1 MTARTAPLTTSQRP
15 PLGREKSS
23 APEIKGVEA
32 IVIVIV
38 AAFGLSM
45 LTEEG
50 TLQVGRCCAPVGE
63 EERVQDRLT
72 SPENSLTGVTVIVDV
87 LPVVAPAAISTAVPL
102 IVMKCWSP
110 NTSSVVRVAM
120 YTLPLITV

>member
-1 MTARTAPLTTSQRP
+1 MPTRTAPLTTSQRP
-15 PLGREKSS
+15 PTGREESS

-32 IVIVIV
+32 IVIVIE
-38 AAFGLSM
+38 AAFEPSM

-63 EERVQDRLT
+63 EERAQDRLT

-87 LPVVAPAAISTAVPL
+87 LPVVAPAVISTAVPL
-102 IVMKCWSP
+102 IVRICSNP
-110 NTSSVVRVAM
+110 
-120 YTLPLITV
+120 